1 MTKTADLLTS
11 LEESV
16 AKLNITLEYD
26 DLKKGVVNSLG
37 GYFTHKGKERILVH
51 KTLTPAERVE
61 VLIGIVSEI
70 DDLDFKALDLPD
82 DVLKSISDQRDK
94 REALAAKSNADL
106 QETDRAEDDNRS
118 HAEEPSPHH

>member
-1 MTKTADLLTS
+1 MTKTADLLAK
-11 LEESV
+11 LEDAV

-51 KTLTPAERVE
+51 KALTAPERVE

-70 DDLDFKALDLPD
+70 DDLNLSTLDLPD
-82 DVLKSISDQRDK
+82 DVLKSISNQRDK
-94 REALAAKSNADL
+94 GEAFLAEPTEHNS
-106 QETDRAEDDNRS
+106 AEDENTS
-118 HAEEPSPHH
+118 PTEETSPNC